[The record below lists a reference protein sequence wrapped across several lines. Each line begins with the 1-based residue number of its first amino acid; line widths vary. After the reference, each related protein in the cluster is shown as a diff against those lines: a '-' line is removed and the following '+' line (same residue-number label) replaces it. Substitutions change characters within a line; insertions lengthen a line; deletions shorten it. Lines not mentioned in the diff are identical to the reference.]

1 MDMTKADRVFREEMR
16 KLRALRKQVKR
27 ESELGAA
34 WRAFKARTG
43 WKRGKVNPAVVERNH
58 KAAQKRRR
66 RKARERAETTLT
78 SATVRD
84 VMAMDRDFRE
94 AVSE

>member
-1 MDMTKADRVFREEMR
+1 MEKIAGAE
-16 KLRALRKQVKR
+16 KLD
-27 ESELGAA
+27 AA

-43 WKRGKVNPAVVERNH
+43 WKRGKVDPAVIARNH

>member
-1 MDMTKADRVFREEMR
+1 MAKPPIAGAE
-16 KLRALRKQVKR
+16 KLD
-27 ESELGAA
+27 AA

-43 WKRGKVNPAVVERNH
+43 WRRGRVNPAVIAKNRD
-58 KAAQKRRR
+58 AARKRRR
-66 RKARERAETTLT
+66 RQARERAETTLT
-78 SATVRD
+78 AATVRD